1 MKKFFV
7 LSVLMVV
14 FSTIFMGCNIFN
26 KDDEEDDPP
35 PPPPTTYYVVS
46 KEYYWS
52 SAELTSINTYV
63 AEHPALSSG
72 TASTAEVNAA
82 SVFLAGIS
90 GAGSVI
96 NTAASQ
102 TQFNNLLAAFP
113 PGDRATYSAQM
124 NKSGNC
130 IIVAADVWFYVAK
143 N

>member
-14 FSTIFMGCNIFN
+14 FSTIFMGCNLFN
-26 KDDEEDDPP
+26 KEDDPDPP
-35 PPPPTTYYVVS
+35 PPDPTYYVVS
-46 KEYYWS
+46 KEHYWS
-52 SAELTSINTYV
+52 DAELASINTYV
-63 AEHPALSSG
+63 TEHPALSSG

-96 NTAASQ
+96 YTAASQ

-113 PGDRATYSAQM
+113 PSDRTTYSAQM

-130 IIVAADVWFYVAK
+130 IIVAADGWIYVAK